1 MKKFLLLSVLYAL
14 VVLPS
19 VAARERHPVRG
30 LKKAIAMMVLF
41 NLFYAFAVLVI
52 WPQMDD

>member
-14 VVLPS
+14 VVLPG

-30 LKKAIAMMVLF
+30 LKKAIALMVLF

-52 WPQMDD
+52 WPQLDD

>member
-14 VVLPS
+14 VVLPG

-30 LKKAIAMMVLF
+30 LKKAIALMVLF
-41 NLFYAFAVLVI
+41 NLCYAFAVLVI

>member
-14 VVLPS
+14 ILLPS
-19 VAARERHPVRG
+19 LAARERHPVRG
-30 LKKAIAMMVLF
+30 VKKAILMVVVF

-52 WPQMDD
+52 WPRLDD